1 LANLPRIII
10 TDKKMLPILLLT
22 LLLFTTTPHIIP
34 LTNPTAVVAAES
46 NTTAASNT
54 GLRQIPSLNSD
65 YPDNNPNS
73 IKVKIFNDSKYVADY
88 YRVKGE
94 ITNIGN
100 KTLNSIK
107 VTVHVF
113 NSTNQQQP
121 MGTAFSSI
129 VPESLKPN
137 HIGTFNATIDPA
149 EMPGKPTSYRLSF
162 DWK

>member
-1 LANLPRIII
+1 
-10 TDKKMLPILLLT
+10 MLPLLLLT

-34 LTNPTAVVAAES
+34 LTNPAAVVVTAES
-46 NTTAASNT
+46 NATAATNT
-54 GLRQIPSLNSD
+54 GLGQIPSLNSD
-65 YPDNNPNS
+65 YPNNNPNS

-100 KTLNSIK
+100 KTLDSIK